1 MTNLLTRIAAFILP
15 LATAAGLLLNLAG
28 PAEAG
33 RLKRAY
39 RFPDQG
45 EFLRA
50 VPPDT
55 MDFAQVQNPDFG
67 DDEGM
72 GGSMDQRVSI
82 RPREAAR
89 IARQAVPGAK
99 VLNVKLLPSGVY
111 AVTLRGDG
119 KLTRVMVDGR
129 SGDIL

>member
-1 MTNLLTRIAAFILP
+1 MV
-15 LATAAGLLLNLAG
+15 AGLLLNGAS

-33 RLKRAY
+33 RSKRHI
-39 RFPDQG
+39 PMQDNG
-45 EFLRA
+45 EFMQA
-50 VPPDT
+50 APPNT
-55 MDFAQVQNPDFG
+55 MDYAQGQFDADPSFDTTQ
-67 DDEGM
+67 
-72 GGSMDQRVSI
+72 DQDQDVNI

-99 VLNVKLLPSGVY
+99 VLNVRLLPSGIY